1 MWKAF
6 FKSLFLIG
14 CWILVNL
21 TLPLIEPYVSAF
33 QNGMPLQNRIKIERF
48 IAKILES
55 VDFDQF
61 FGKTLRGYLGHLKP
75 FNFRMNGI
83 FGWPWV
89 GSIQFCGQNQNP
101 RSDHDKY
108 HSKSRIEIPES
119 VSLARYLFHQCSMF
133 HVQIHISKLVKL
145 AVSGSS
151 TIWVYYQDE
160 PIQTLLL
167 TAVKRRVWVLVFCI
181 ILP

>member
-1 MWKAF
+1 MSKAF

-21 TLPLIEPYVSAF
+21 ALALIEPYVSAI

-61 FGKTLRGYLGHLKP
+61 LGKTLRGYLGHLKP

-108 HSKSRIEIPES
+108 QIKSLSQAIVAAVRHLAAALETTRQNPQRHVLSCSHEHRLNS
-119 VSLARYLFHQCSMF
+119 NQRSFGALCGDDPRDRVSHVTSRY
-133 HVQIHISKLVKL
+133 
-145 AVSGSS
+145 
-151 TIWVYYQDE
+151 D
-160 PIQTLLL
+160 PD
-167 TAVKRRVWVLVFCI
+167 
-181 ILP
+181 

>member
-1 MWKAF
+1 M
-6 FKSLFLIG
+6 
-14 CWILVNL
+14 VNL
-21 TLPLIEPYVSAF
+21 ALALIEPYVSAF
-33 QNGMPLQNRIKIERF
+33 QNGMPLQNRIRIERF

-55 VDFDQF
+55 DDFDQF

-108 HSKSRIEIPES
+108 QIKSQGLS
-119 VSLARYLFHQCSMF
+119 
-133 HVQIHISKLVKL
+133 
-145 AVSGSS
+145 
-151 TIWVYYQDE
+151 
-160 PIQTLLL
+160 
-167 TAVKRRVWVLVFCI
+167 
-181 ILP
+181 

>member
-33 QNGMPLQNRIKIERF
+33 QNGMPLQNRIKIEHF

-55 VDFDQF
+55 VDFEQF

-89 GSIQFCGQNQNP
+89 GSIRFCGQNQNP
-101 RSDHDKY
+101 RSDPDKY
-108 HSKSRIEIPES
+108 HDMSQIFMNHTSKI
-119 VSLARYLFHQCSMF
+119 AQ
-133 HVQIHISKLVKL
+133 
-145 AVSGSS
+145 
-151 TIWVYYQDE
+151 
-160 PIQTLLL
+160 
-167 TAVKRRVWVLVFCI
+167 I
-181 ILP
+181 ILECLKVRKMTKTSCSCYIQHTLFPIP